1 MPIKEYPVHVCL
13 EHVNRWLP
21 DEVRAQMRSIRLIHW
36 HLVLNNRKL
45 AQDRQKMGHQAL
57 AKNHDDLAN
66 EHMKAVQALDV
77 FFEDA
82 GDTAERDMDNAL
94 KERESNAT

>member
-1 MPIKEYPVHVCL
+1 MTAPLHIAV

-21 DEVRAQMRSIRLIHW
+21 DEVREQMRAIRLMHW
-36 HLVLNNRKL
+36 QLVLDNRRL
-45 AQDRQKMGHQAL
+45 EQDRQKMGHQAL
-57 AKNHDDLAN
+57 AKHHGDLAN
-66 EHMKAVQALDV
+66 EHLKAVQALDV

>member
-1 MPIKEYPVHVCL
+1 MTTPLHISL
-13 EHVNRWLP
+13 EHVNRWFP
-21 DEVRAQMRSIRLIHW
+21 DEVREQMRAVRLIHW
-36 HLVLNNRKL
+36 QLVLDNQRL
-45 AQDRQKMGHQAL
+45 AQDRQGMGHPAL
-57 AKNHDDLAN
+57 AKAHDDLAN

-94 KERESNAT
+94 KERESNVHVT

>member
-1 MPIKEYPVHVCL
+1 MTTPLHISL

-21 DEVRAQMRSIRLIHW
+21 DEVREQMRAVRLMHW
-36 HLVLNNRKL
+36 DLGLANQRL
-45 AQDRQKMGHQAL
+45 AQDRMKMGHHAL
-57 AKNHDDLAN
+57 AKGHQDLAS
-66 EHMKAVQALDV
+66 EHMKAVQALNV